1 MTTTVAI
8 AAEDLLTELVAEGC
22 DPTLVSSLIDSMM
35 YAGLNLDQNDDG
47 PALLDGGEAELIRE
61 QAEAARDARWV
72 VCIDTLSDLRDG
84 GDDPVVQAYDRIEA
98 GEDEVVVDGVTMT
111 ADNADDMLGAYLE
124 AYEAAWI
131 AAADQLGHD
140 GRVYDG
146 PIGAEAR
153 QANER
158 TGQLRGITDDE
169 DVFDLVNAAANATW
183 AAVER
188 PVLDQLV

>member
-1 MTTTVAI
+1 MTTTVSI

-61 QAEAARDARWV
+61 HAEAARDARWV
-72 VCIDTLSDLRDG
+72 VC
-84 GDDPVVQAYDRIEA
+84 
-98 GEDEVVVDGVTMT
+98 
-111 ADNADDMLGAYLE
+111 
-124 AYEAAWI
+124 
-131 AAADQLGHD
+131 
-140 GRVYDG
+140 
-146 PIGAEAR
+146 EAR